1 MIMIAFKETHKW
13 LTHRGLKTD
22 QVKNKLMHYTK
33 TKNRQASPPIH
44 IPMNNHTVL
53 KEVTPTNCMRYLGLW
68 FNPQLRFHEHV
79 KIVSSKASRATK
91 ALQMLGNSTSGI
103 NQLCLRQIYLGTV
116 LPIATYGSVA
126 FWDRKSSVIKNTL
139 QCAQNKVLCFITGAF
154 KTTPITVLEIEASIP
169 PIDITL
175 DYYTEHYA
183 TQTQKLNPSNPVMCC
198 IPTQH
203 RGNIPIQTTLPLPCL
218 PPPLRN
224 QVSAYLIRQHE
235 LKIKNTMMTRLIHMA
250 KHITPDTECIDP
262 HAELPWCRSK
272 HNPDTQEWIHLYIP
286 ENKPGTSVKL
296 EWAEDHA
303 SLYDEYKSDNN
314 YMFVYTDGSLSYYNG
329 VHRTGYGIAI

>member
-1 MIMIAFKETHKW
+1 MAAYFTSPMIGEVHCEASTCIEGSAELSPLVRGNKVTLSPTTLYVDDDGAILASGPTLEVTAQMIMIAFKETHKW

-79 KIVSSKASRATK
+79 KIVASKASRATK

-139 QCAQNKVLCFITGAF
+139 ECAQNKVLCFITGAF
-154 KTTPITVLEIEASIP
+154 KTTPITVLKIEASIP

-175 DYYTEHYA
+175 DYYTEHY
-183 TQTQKLNPSNPVMCC
+183 TTCMQRLDHSNPIMCC
-198 IPTQH
+198 IPECH
-203 RGNIPIQTTLPLPCL
+203 RENILIQSAPLPGF
-218 PPPLRN
+218 PPPPRN
-224 QVSAYLIRQHE
+224 LVAPYLIRQH
-235 LKIKNTMMTRLIHMA
+235 K
-250 KHITPDTECIDP
+250 
-262 HAELPWCRSK
+262 
-272 HNPDTQEWIHLYIP
+272 
-286 ENKPGTSVKL
+286 
-296 EWAEDHA
+296 
-303 SLYDEYKSDNN
+303 YKSKAKK
-314 YMFVYTDGSLSYYNG
+314 T
-329 VHRTGYGIAI
+329 TTT